1 MTKKILLVE
10 DTIEALYNLRD
21 LLRLEG
27 FEIITATNGTD
38 ALLKLYSY
46 TPDLIITDLRMP
58 QMDGFELIEKV
69 KKTAM
74 LQSIPIIVFSANGS
88 KENETRSILLGAH
101 SFLKKPS
108 SIEAILRSIHAVL
121 GLEV

>member
-21 LLRLEG
+21 FLRMEG

-58 QMDGFELIEKV
+58 RMDGFELIERV
-69 KKTAM
+69 KNTAF
-74 LQSIPIIVFSANGS
+74 LRSIPIIVFSANGS
-88 KENETRSILLGAH
+88 KENEAKSILLGAH